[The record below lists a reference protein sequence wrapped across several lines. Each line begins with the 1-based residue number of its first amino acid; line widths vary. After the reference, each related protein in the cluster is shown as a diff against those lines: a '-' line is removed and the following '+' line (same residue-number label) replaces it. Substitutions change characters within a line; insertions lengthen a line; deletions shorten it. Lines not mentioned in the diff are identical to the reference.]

1 MSLTRRYG
9 GLSILLS
16 QSVISR
22 LLFFCAVVAP
32 IFHAYDSVSVIVVT
46 AAQAEGEC
54 DANSSDQSCAAPID
68 QEEGTGDDRECVDTN
83 PSCRSWASVGECDN
97 NPNYMLIY
105 CPISCDSCPEKYDR
119 SLEEEEL
126 LKKVA
131 KFGKPQKVEGQ
142 DSPKTFEVVRKTV
155 HYMENDIFSDNPT
168 HDLSDQVLGECTNR
182 EELCAFWA
190 AIGECEANKAYMK
203 VKCAPSCQSCHMIDF
218 DSRCPPLGKDV
229 RPGFLPGEL
238 NAMFERIVET
248 APGNQTVGNAKTQEG
263 MTNYTV
269 HILSRPGPYEGL
281 PIISEEYDKEQ
292 PPWIITFENFLTEEE
307 CQKLIELGYQS
318 NYERSKDVGQVQV
331 DGSYD
336 SVESSTR
343 TSENAWCSD
352 RNKCRNDPTAQL
364 IHDRISFVTGL
375 PANNSEDLQLLKYEV
390 GQFYRKHHDYI
401 EHQQHRRCGP
411 RVLTFFLYLSG
422 DVEGGATN
430 FPKLGI
436 AVKPKVGR
444 ALLWPSVLNSDPSK
458 KDHRTDHEAQDVL
471 SGVKYGANA
480 WLHLHDYLAAQEL
493 GCT

>member
-1 MSLTRRYG
+1 
-9 GLSILLS
+9 
-16 QSVISR
+16 
-22 LLFFCAVVAP
+22 
-32 IFHAYDSVSVIVVT
+32 
-46 AAQAEGEC
+46 
-54 DANSSDQSCAAPID
+54 
-68 QEEGTGDDRECVDTN
+68 
-83 PSCRSWASVGECDN
+83 
-97 NPNYMLIY
+97 
-105 CPISCDSCPEKYDR
+105 
-119 SLEEEEL
+119 
-126 LKKVA
+126 
-131 KFGKPQKVEGQ
+131 
-142 DSPKTFEVVRKTV
+142 
-155 HYMENDIFSDNPT
+155 
-168 HDLSDQVLGECTNR
+168 
-182 EELCAFWA
+182 
-190 AIGECEANKAYMK
+190 
-203 VKCAPSCQSCHMIDF
+203 
-218 DSRCPPLGKDV
+218 
-229 RPGFLPGEL
+229 
-238 NAMFERIVET
+238 MFERIVET

-269 HILSRPGPYEGL
+269 HILSRPGPYEGS

-352 RNKCRNDPTAQL
+352 RNKCRNDPTARL

-444 ALLWPSVLNSDPSK
+444 AVLWPSVLNSDPSK